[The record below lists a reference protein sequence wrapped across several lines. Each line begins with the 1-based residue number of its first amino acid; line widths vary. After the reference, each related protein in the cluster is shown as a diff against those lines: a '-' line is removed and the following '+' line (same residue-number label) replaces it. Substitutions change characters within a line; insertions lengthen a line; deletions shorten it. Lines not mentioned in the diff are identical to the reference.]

1 LEKLNEMAELHEPQ
15 SKEMKAMNRNTLNQA
30 LAGAAMLF
38 AMLSVSNV
46 NAQSTQALDVRAE
59 VPEVCVIDVP
69 GTDTLMDFG
78 ILDVLPAANFTASA
92 NFAWRCS
99 LGTAITIAIDAGLT
113 GTVDARLMAGPG
125 LPLPYNLYT
134 DTTYGVV
141 WGDGTAS
148 TVIVPETGLGM
159 TAVGTSTIEG
169 RILIG
174 DAEVADVGIYN
185 DTVTITMLP

>member
-1 LEKLNEMAELHEPQ
+1 MAELQEPL
-15 SKEMKAMNRNTLNQA
+15 SKEMKTMNRNNLKQV
-30 LAGAAMLF
+30 LAGAAMLL

-46 NAQSTQALDVRAE
+46 NAQSTQALDVRAD
-59 VPEVCVIDVP
+59 VPQVCVIDVP

-78 ILDVLPAANFTASA
+78 TLDVLPAANFTASA

-99 LGTAITIAIDAGLT
+99 LGTAITIAIDAGT
-113 GTVDARLMAGPG
+113 TAGATVANRLMAGPG
-125 LPLPYNLYT
+125 LPLPYSLYT
-134 DTTYGVV
+134 DTSYGVV

-148 TVIVPETGLGM
+148 TVIVTETGLGM
-159 TAVGTSTIEG
+159 ATAGTSIIEG

-174 DAEVADVGIYN
+174 DAEVADVGVYS